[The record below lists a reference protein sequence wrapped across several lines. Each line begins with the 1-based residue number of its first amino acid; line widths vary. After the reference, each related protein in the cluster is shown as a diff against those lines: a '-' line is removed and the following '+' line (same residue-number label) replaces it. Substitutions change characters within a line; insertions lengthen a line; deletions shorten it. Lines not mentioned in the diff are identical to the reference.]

1 MDTSRV
7 LSNYYPSDV
16 MATGL
21 WLLAIFCVCAVCIV
35 ASAVESKKKKVMKE
49 SQNRMP
55 LGLDNEAEK
64 LLKND

>member
-1 MDTSRV
+1 MDTSQN

-21 WLLAIFCVCAVCIV
+21 WLLVIFCVCAVCVV
-35 ASAVESKKKKVMKE
+35 ASAVESKKKVMKE
-49 SQNRMP
+49 SKNRMP
-55 LGLDNEAEK
+55 LGLNDEAEK